1 MAPSLY
7 RIARRY
13 FPSTRVT
20 IAVSL
25 LATLHG
31 FAAIVT
37 WDGGSPTSSNWTAA
51 GNWAGDVPPQANDAL
66 VFDGATRPTPVNDFP
81 ADTLFDSLR
90 FATTA
95 ASFTLTGNSAVLNAG
110 ITNDSPAPQT
120 VNLPVGLNSTHTI
133 HVVAGGALT
142 MGGVISGAGSL
153 VKVGDGPLFFGAA
166 NTFTGDTILD
176 GGTVV
181 YAVDN
186 GIGNLVF
193 GASAAVPISTIPS
206 ASDLSTANLTAAS
219 LNISVNSSGSNTV
232 TIGAGKTFTING
244 PVAIGPNTS
253 GQAVSGVV
261 TRLDVIGSDGN
272 LVVNTT
278 GNFAVGLPRLNADTG
293 NDPFTTVDLSALKSF
308 TFDAGTS
315 AGELRVGGGN
325 SRGILLLANA
335 SNAITAA
342 IVHVSNSAVTSGA
355 GGNNNG
361 GVSRLGLGSGTNVI
375 NADTVNVGGGKS
387 AGIFDFQS
395 STGTV
400 MLAGRAG
407 GLVNITLGNQ
417 NSATGSNTVTQ
428 FALAGHTANVQA
440 GTVVVGRLGGATGGT
455 GAAAITF
462 DTGEFN
468 VASLQLAV
476 NASGTAANG
485 AAGSFTLGTDSAST
499 GVLNVTAEF
508 FLANRTNTAQLTS
521 PANGTFTI
529 NGGTANVN
537 ADIVDAS
544 TSGDASTRTTVINL
558 LGGKL
563 NMMGHAI
570 GSDTA
575 RISSVIFPDAG
586 QSATL
591 ANLGGSGIN
600 GAGLTLDNTGT
611 LIVEG
616 ANAYTG
622 PTTIHHGTLIVTGT
636 LDGTT
641 SLALAEGTLRLGASN
656 RIADAATLSLTTG
669 TFDSAGFNETL
680 GAMTLGGFAGLE
692 LGSGS
697 SVLHFA
703 DSSATTWTGLLSIFH
718 WSGSPAGSG
727 LDQIFFGN
735 NAAAL
740 TPSQLALIQ
749 FIDPFGA
756 GSGNTGARLLPT
768 GELVAIPEPSSFLCL
783 LGASAI
789 FAVRRRRK
797 SGPRA
802 TPQKINGADNLSMLA
817 LQFFPATPRA

>member
-1 MAPSLY
+1 MRAC
-7 RIARRY
+7 
-13 FPSTRVT
+13 FSTLRASVFLWLV
-20 IAVSL
+20 AH
-25 LATLHG
+25 LHG
-31 FAAIVT
+31 FAAMVA
-37 WDGGSPTSSNWTAA
+37 WDGGSTADSNWTTAA
-51 GNWAGDVPPQANDAL
+51 NWAGDVAPQPNDAL
-66 VFDGATRPTPVNDFP
+66 VFDGVTRPAPLNDFP

-90 FATTA
+90 FAATA
-95 ASFTLTGNSAVLNAG
+95 ASFTLAGNSVNLNTG
-110 ITNDSPAPQT
+110 ITDDASAPQT
-120 VNLPVGLNSTHTI
+120 INLPVILGATHTI
-133 HVVAGGALT
+133 NVVAGGALT
-142 MGGVISGAGSL
+142 MTGVISGAGSL
-153 VKVGDGPLFFGAA
+153 TKAGDGALTLGAA
-166 NTFTGDTILD
+166 NTLTGDIVLD
-176 GGTVV
+176 GGTLL
-181 YAVDN
+181 YGVDN

-193 GASAAVPISTIPS
+193 GASPTVPFSAISS
-206 ASDLSTANLTAAS
+206 ALDLSNASLTAAS
-219 LNISVNSSGSNTV
+219 LNVRVNSPATNTV
-232 TIGAGKTFTING
+232 TIGAGKTLTING
-244 PVAIGPNTS
+244 PVTIGPNTS
-253 GQAVSGVV
+253 GLAVSAVV
-261 TRLDVIGSDGN
+261 TTLNVIGSDGN

-476 NASGTAANG
+476 NASGTAPNG

-544 TSGDASTRTTVINL
+544 TSGDASTRTTIINL

-703 DSSATTWTGLLSIFH
+703 DSSATTWTGLLNIFH

-797 SGPRA
+797 SGPHA

-817 LQFFPATPRA
+817 LQFFPGTPRA